1 MRAHESNSDRSVSRR
16 DLLRFAGVAGAGTLL
31 TGNAASAVPPRLAS
45 VLSMPSGAVDAP
57 MSPALRAAAAAAGP
71 ASAVLT
77 RMCTLTPQ
85 QTEGPYYVNQ
95 RLLRRNITEGKPG
108 LPLLLFFLVVRAS
121 DCSPVQGA
129 IVDVWH
135 DDALG
140 VYSGFANQGTAGQ
153 TFLRG
158 VQTTDGIGLAWFETI
173 YPGWYPGR
181 TAHIHF
187 KVHLQNQTAVTS
199 QSYFADGVTDLV
211 YRLLPPYNTR
221 GPRNTR
227 NTNDG
232 IYDARNQKTIMLAPD
247 GSLQLWGGM
256 IIGIA

>member
-1 MRAHESNSDRSVSRR
+1 MQHDSCDHRPVSRR
-16 DLLRFAGVAGAGTLL
+16 DLLRVAGVAGAGTLL
-31 TGNAASAVPPRLAS
+31 AGHATAAHP
-45 VLSMPSGAVDAP
+45 P

-85 QTEGPYYVNQ
+85 QTEGPFYLNQ
-95 RLLRRNITEGKPG
+95 RLLRRDITEGKPG

-121 DCSPVQGA
+121 DCSPVSGA

-140 VYSGFANQGTAGQ
+140 SYSGFPSQGTAGQ

-158 VQTTDGIGLAWFETI
+158 VQTTDGIGLVWFQSV

-181 TAHIHF
+181 TAHTHF
-187 KVHLQNQTAVTS
+187 KVHLGNQTAVTS
-199 QSYFADGVTDLV
+199 QSYFPDGVTDLV
-211 YRLLPPYNTR
+211 YRLMPPYNTR
-221 GPRNTR
+221 GARNTR

-232 IYDARNQKTIMLAPD
+232 IFDARNVKTVQLAPD
-247 GSLQLWGGM
+247 GSLALWAGM